1 MSHIPVLLEESV
13 DLLIRNPGGTY
24 IDGTFGRGGHSARI
38 LSKLNKNGKLIAFDK
53 DLDAVNFAL
62 SNFKDPRFSIFHGT
76 LNPKHLCKSIQN
88 IEGVLFDFGLCSSQ
102 LDIAERGFSFN
113 KDGPLDMRMDQS
125 IAMSAREWLVNA
137 SEKEIANVLWE
148 YGEEKHAKSIAR
160 LIFDEQQ
167 KKPITRTLKLAQLI
181 ENHFPRKGKK
191 HPATK
196 CFQAIRIF
204 INNELSDLSEN
215 LKTADSLLTSGGR
228 IVAISFHS
236 LEDRKVKEFFK
247 PERGEVHKDIPINP
261 TVTKKYLCIA
271 NKIKP
276 RFEEIKSN
284 VRSRSAIM
292 RAYEKV

>member
-13 DLLIRNPGGTY
+13 DLLIQNPSGTY

-38 LSKLNKNGKLIAFDK
+38 LSKLNKKGRLIAFDK
-53 DLDAVNFAL
+53 DLDAVNFAT
-62 SNFKDPRFSIFHGT
+62 SNFKDTRFSIFHGT
-76 LNPKHLCKSIQN
+76 LNQRHLSKSIEK
-88 IEGVLFDFGLCSSQ
+88 IEGILFDFGLCSTQ

-125 IAMSAREWLVNA
+125 SAMSAREWLANA
-137 SEKEIANVLWE
+137 SEKEISSVLWE
-148 YGEEKHAKSIAR
+148 YGEEKHANSIAR
-160 LIFDEQQ
+160 LIFHEQQ
-167 KKPITRTLKLAQLI
+167 KNPITTTLKLAQLI

-228 IVAISFHS
+228 IVTISFHS
-236 LEDRKVKEFFK
+236 LEDRKVKEYFK
-247 PERGEVHKDIPINP
+247 PERSNMHKDIPINP
-261 TVTKKYLCIA
+261 TVNKKYLCIA

-276 RFEEIKSN
+276 RIEEIRSN